1 MSDGDTFQ
9 SLKETRHMF
18 SEEDKVIKIFRTLFK
33 SIFWERLAKR
43 SNSRV
48 KVQKGE
54 DALEYALKIILYFAS
69 LVSMDRI

>member
-1 MSDGDTFQ
+1 
-9 SLKETRHMF
+9 MF